1 MRKVSLKRRA
11 MNRHQMIRRRLRGAN
26 DANGQRKHPVKS
38 SANGGDAVK
47 LAKTGSNVTPAI
59 VATVVM
65 VSSAIFG
72 GSYARRSRRKA

>member
-1 MRKVSLKRRA
+1 M
-11 MNRHQMIRRRLRGAN
+11 
-26 DANGQRKHPVKS
+26 KS
-38 SANGGDAVK
+38 SANGGEAVK